1 MVKLFVKRQAATPP
15 MFTQPPVLLVP
26 YVWPSLPVMQD
37 AASIGEALA
46 VLMGWNPA
54 VLVPL
59 TEVIRREL
67 MADRLG
73 GVLVLV
79 DRVMAKLM
87 THQEAGGDV
96 VFVTLAMVGVGGDS

>member
-1 MVKLFVKRQAATPP
+1 MA
-15 MFTQPPVLLVP
+15 
-26 YVWPSLPVMQD
+26 YLPVMQD

-79 DRVMAKLM
+79 DRVMAKLL

-96 VFVTLAMVGVGGDS
+96 VFVTLAMVCGCRGGGTASCITISKG

>member
-1 MVKLFVKRQAATPP
+1 MA
-15 MFTQPPVLLVP
+15 
-26 YVWPSLPVMQD
+26 YLPVMQD

-79 DRVMAKLM
+79 DRVMAKLL

-96 VFVTLAMVGVGGDS
+96 VFVTLAMVCGCGGGGTASCITISKG